1 EPGAR
6 KSGRVT
12 VPPDIGQ
19 IVLVLQGGGALG
31 AYQVGVYQALHE
43 AGIEP
48 DWVIGT
54 SIGAIN
60 ASLIAGNEAGD
71 RMARLKE
78 FWTRIQH
85 GAFQQGISSLPLIG
99 GMASTWLT
107 MAGGIANFFNPNPFA
122 FAGAHVPL
130 GPDSAGFYSTAPLKA
145 TLGDLVDFARINQ
158 GATR

>member
-1 EPGAR
+1 MSGYIDGAPVR
-6 KSGRVT
+6 KSAAHKS
-12 VPPDIGQ
+12 VPKSEARAKLPGQ
-19 IVLVLQGGGALG
+19 VVLVLQGGGALG

-60 ASLIAGNEAGD
+60 ASLIAGNEPGD

-85 GAFQQGISSLPLIG
+85 GAFQQAISSLPMIG
-99 GMASTWLT
+99 GMAGTWLT
-107 MAGGIANFFNPNPFA
+107 MAGGTAN
-122 FAGAHVPL
+122 V
-130 GPDSAGFYSTAPLKA
+130 
-145 TLGDLVDFARINQ
+145 
-158 GATR
+158 